1 MCYRLFSS
9 ILGLYPLDASSSL
22 TSCDY
27 QKYLQTLPD
36 VSWGQTLPGPQH
48 SSLLFPAPHLR
59 LLAAP

>member
-27 QKYLQTLPD
+27 QKCLQTLPD

-48 SSLLFPAPHLR
+48 SLLFPAPHLP